1 MRLNEISSVD
11 VQSLNGMRLSVKS
24 CNCLYAFV
32 TAASTYIGRQAL
44 ETIAL
49 PHAYQI
55 SVGRHIQAGIWRNY
69 RVCESSDILEHE
81 ILERKG
87 LW

>member
-1 MRLNEISSVD
+1 MKSPLLMSRALAA
-11 VQSLNGMRLSVKS
+11 LVKS
-24 CNCLYAFV
+24 CSCLYAFV

-69 RVCESSDILEHE
+69 RVCESYDILGQEN
-81 ILERKG
+81 LERQS